1 VNNKLYVGNLP
12 FETSEDDLREL
23 FSQAGAIRA
32 ITIPMDRQTNRPRG
46 FAFVEMETPDDAG
59 KAIEMFNGQQ
69 MDGRTMN
76 VSEARPPE
84 NRGGGGG
91 GGGNRDRGGYGDS
104 RNSGGGGYNRDR
116 GNDRG
121 NDRRGNSGNRRY

>member
-1 VNNKLYVGNLP
+1 MNNKLYVGNLP
-12 FETSEDDLREL
+12 FETSEDALREL

-32 ITIPMDRQTNRPRG
+32 ITIPMDRASNRPRG
-46 FAFVEMETPDDAG
+46 FAFVEMETADDAG

-84 NRGGGGG
+84 NRGGS
-91 GGGNRDRGGYGDS
+91 GNRS
-104 RNSGGGGYNRDR
+104 SGNYNRDR

-121 NDRRGNSGNRRY
+121 NDRRSNSGNRRY

>member
-84 NRGGGGG
+84 NRSG

-104 RNSGGGGYNRDR
+104 RNSSGGGYNRDR
-116 GNDRG
+116 DRG
-121 NDRRGNSGNRRY
+121 NDRRSNSGNRRY